1 MIHHLSTYTTKFE
14 AARAFYDAALKPLG
28 AERMMDLVTEW
39 DPEFPNGRIC
49 AYGPPGKPAL
59 WLIEK
64 REARTQAHFAFAAKS
79 KEAVQAFYD
88 AALKA
93 GGKDN
98 GAPGPRAHYSPTY
111 YGAFILDPDGNNIE
125 AVVA

>member
-14 AARAFYDAALKPLG
+14 AARAFYDATLKPLG
-28 AERMMDLVTEW
+28 YERMMDMVTEW
-39 DPEFPNGRIC
+39 DPEFPNGRLC
-49 AYGPPGKPAL
+49 AYGEPGKPEL

-64 REARTQAHFAFAAKS
+64 REARTQGHFAFAAKT
-79 KEAVQAFYD
+79 KEDVAAFHA

-111 YGAFILDPDGNNIE
+111 FGAFILDLDGNNIE